1 MAEEK
6 RMTQTQAIINHLLKF
21 GSITSMEAFEKYG
34 ATRLSAIIFCLR
46 KRGYMIINKEHET
59 TNRFGGKV
67 SYVEYKLI
75 KAPNI

>member
-1 MAEEK
+1 MAEK

-34 ATRLSAIIFCLR
+34 ATRLSAIIFTLR
-46 KRGYMIINKEHET
+46 QRGYMIINKDHECK
-59 TNRFGGKV
+59 NRFGGNV
-67 SYVEYKLI
+67 TYVEYKLI

>member
-1 MAEEK
+1 MSEK
-6 RMTQTQAIINHLLKF
+6 KMTQTQAIISHLVKY

-34 ATRLSAIIFCLR
+34 ATRLSSIIFTLR
-46 KRGYMIINKEHET
+46 KRGYMIINKDHET

-67 SYVEYKLI
+67 NYAEYKLI